1 MAYREQPLEMHHIE
15 IAVATL
21 PAPTVVGSGVAAGI
35 IAGIVM
41 AVWAMTTSAITGA
54 GFWIVPQLIA
64 GMFYGPLTLVRG
76 ATTVVIGTLIHV
88 VVSAGFGALFALMVG
103 WRAGADGRML
113 AWGLAYGLAIWLV
126 MSFGVLP
133 LVNPTMSA
141 RVALTPVNWFFEHLL
156 FGVVLAFFFEQMR
169 ATRLRRPA
177 FP

>member
-1 MAYREQPLEMHHIE
+1 MAYREQPLERHQIE

-41 AVWAMTTSAITGA
+41 AIWAMATSAITGA

-76 ATTVVIGTLIHV
+76 ATTVVIGTLVHV
-88 VVSAGFGALFALMVG
+88 VVSAGLGALFALMVG
-103 WRAGADGRML
+103 WRPGADGRML
-113 AWGLAYGLAIWLV
+113 AWGFVYGLAIWLV

-141 RVALTPVNWFFEHLL
+141 RVALTPVNWIFQHFL
-156 FGVVLAFFFEQMR
+156 FGLVLAFCFDQMR

-177 FP
+177 LP